1 MLSLTLRATLAGD
14 NPIFYGQIGELY
26 PLVDPL
32 TGTGWLFSAATA
44 TGVVTSFTLREGAG
58 FETPRA
64 VTVAGGGSVF
74 RIGDMEVIDSAT
86 GPDLMIARIGADSI
100 ATFDIGS
107 VGQLSGA
114 RTLSPPSPITEM
126 VAVERGGT
134 TFVISGARDGAGLQ
148 VHERSVAGTLTLR
161 DSVADHGKIAVANT
175 SDLIEVQSGG
185 QRYVV
190 TGSVQDDAISS
201 FTVGADGSLEMVD
214 TLGTK
219 DGLWVWGLDGLASVR
234 AHDVTYVAVSATNSS
249 SLTLVRVNE
258 MGVFFV
264 EDHITDSLDTRF
276 ANVDAVAGFA
286 VGDRGFLVAGGA
298 DDGLSLFEIMPDHA
312 LFSHEGL
319 VQQSGG
325 ALEDIA
331 ALGIAHFAGEVQ
343 IIAAGTPGL
352 TLATLPTQTIA
363 APRMGSAA
371 SEDLSGGNGADL
383 IWGGAGNDTVSG
395 GAGNDILA
403 GGAGADRLTGGAGA
417 DVFVFSDDAP
427 QDVVT
432 DFELGTDRIDL
443 SRWGRIYD
451 VSSLLVQE
459 KPDGAELYF
468 RGLSLRLITD
478 DGQRLQAEDLTND
491 SFLF

>member
-1 MLSLTLRATLAGD
+1 MLSLALRATLAGD
-14 NPIFYGQIGELY
+14 NPIFYGLIGELY

-74 RIGDMEVIDSAT
+74 RVGDMEVIDSAT
-86 GPDLMIARIGADSI
+86 GPDLMIARIGAESI

-114 RTLSPPSPITEM
+114 RTLTPPAPVTEM
-126 VAVERGGT
+126 AAVERGGT
-134 TFVISGARDGAGLQ
+134 TYVIAGARDGAGLQ
-148 VHERSVAGTLTLR
+148 VHERTVAGALILR
-161 DSVADHGKIAVANT
+161 DSIADHEKIAVANT
-175 SDLIEVQSGG
+175 SDLIEVESGG
-185 QRYVV
+185 QRYII
-190 TGSVQDDAISS
+190 TGSVEDDAISS

-219 DGLWVWGLDGLASVR
+219 DGLWVWGLDALASVR
-234 AHDVTYVAVSATNSS
+234 AHDVSYVAVGATNSS

-264 EDHITDSLDTRF
+264 EEHVTDSLHTRF
-276 ANVDAVAGFA
+276 ANVDAIAGFS
-286 VGDRGFLVAGGA
+286 VGERGFLVAGGS
-298 DDGLSLFEIMPDHA
+298 DDGLSLLEIMPDHA
-312 LFSHEGL
+312 LFAHEGL
-319 VQQSGG
+319 VQQTGG
-325 ALEDIA
+325 ALEDVA
-331 ALGIAHFAGEVQ
+331 ALGIAQFATEVQ
-343 IIAAGTPGL
+343 VIAAGTPGL
-352 TLATLPTQTIA
+352 TLATLPTQDIA
-363 APRMGSAA
+363 APRIGSAA
-371 SEDLSGGNGADL
+371 SDVLTGGNGADL

-403 GGAGADRLTGGAGA
+403 GGAGADRLTGGDGA
-417 DVFVFSDDAP
+417 DVFVFSGDSP

-443 SRWGRIYD
+443 GRWGRIYD
-451 VSSLLVQE
+451 VSSLSIQE
-459 KPDGAELYF
+459 KPDGAEVYF
-468 RGLSLRLITD
+468 RGLSLRLITEN
-478 DGQRLQAEDLTND
+478 GQRLHAEDLTND